1 MIKPG
6 GRCVRRHERTEVHG
20 SDVMFNI
27 YRDGGN
33 GAGGMTLVPA
43 AVNPANPLSP
53 ANTGQPGRALG
64 SRPPGRARAA
74 GPMPIRGIGPAVA
87 LPFSCCSDIFSARLM
102 PGLLFQVRI

>member
-1 MIKPG
+1 VSASTMIKPG

-53 ANTGQPGRALG
+53 ANTAQPSLAPGFPADGTNRIGQAD
-64 SRPPGRARAA
+64 AHV
-74 GPMPIRGIGPAVA
+74 GIGPTVA
-87 LPFSCCSDIFSARLM
+87 LSF
-102 PGLLFQVRI
+102 PGAPVSTRRG